1 MSCTRACIRHAQVR
15 CRAHATH
22 TSRLCHAHTQALT
35 TIDPTELSAWRST
48 FDGKPPPLEPSN
60 PTYAEIAAFEDAARK
75 EGLPG
80 VPLTESIRDCC
91 GRVEPLWQKELRPA
105 VLRRG
110 KVG

>member
-1 MSCTRACIRHAQVR
+1 MHTRM
-15 CRAHATH
+15 H
-22 TSRLCHAHTQALT
+22 TSRASEVPCACHAHVTPVPRTQALT